1 MAVLEHKD
9 FKYEC
14 SECHAYN
21 KKNSVNCWKCG
32 VKFTEIVKI
41 TGTSKNKI
49 ETVIE
54 AVEYPALKTIS
65 AIFRVMAWLVGIAAV
80 ITLIYGLFII
90 DNYETKEIGIVVTV
104 YSLIG
109 GLFGVV
115 FILALSEGIKLL
127 INIANDVKT
136 LRENIGK

>member
-1 MAVLEHKD
+1 M
-9 FKYEC
+9 EC

-32 VKFTEIVKI
+32 IEFAEIVKI

-54 AVEYPALKTIS
+54 VIEYPALKTIS

-80 ITLIYGLFII
+80 IKLVYGLFLI
-90 DNYETKEIGIVVTV
+90 DNHETKEIGIVVTV

-136 LRENIGK
+136 LRENVGK